1 MIASLSMIAALDAA
15 NGIGKNN
22 DLMWN
27 LPADMQFFKETTKG
41 HVVIMGRKNFDSI
54 PEKFRPLPG
63 RKNVI
68 LSRQPDFE
76 APGCLVFSSLA
87 DCLQLLQLEEGQKA
101 FVIGGAQI
109 YALALESGL
118 VNEIFLTHID
128 KVYGADTFFPDFD
141 ASSYQKSLLFEQT
154 IDDKHEANFEVY
166 QYTK

>member
-41 HVVIMGRKNFDSI
+41 HVVIMGRKNYDSI

-128 KVYGADTFFPDFD
+128 KVYSADTFFPDFD
-141 ASSYQKSLLFEQT
+141 VSSYQKSLLFEQT
-154 IDDKHEANFEVY
+154 LNDKHEANFEVY

>member
-1 MIASLSMIAALDAA
+1 MIASLSMIAALDAV

-41 HVVIMGRKNFDSI
+41 HVVIMGRKNYDSI

-87 DCLQLLQLEEGQKA
+87 DCLQQLQLEEGQKA

-128 KVYGADTFFPDFD
+128 KVYSADTFFPDFD
-141 ASSYQKSLLFEQT
+141 VSSYQKSLLFEQT
-154 IDDKHEANFEVY
+154 LNDKHEANFEVY

>member
-1 MIASLSMIAALDAA
+1 MIASLSMIAALDAE

-41 HVVIMGRKNFDSI
+41 HVVIMGRKNYDSI

-87 DCLQLLQLEEGQKA
+87 DCLQQLQLEEGQKA

-118 VNEIFLTHID
+118 VNEIFLTHND
-128 KVYGADTFFPDFD
+128 KVYSAYTFFPDFD
-141 ASSYQKSLLFEQT
+141 VSSYQKSLLFEQT
-154 IDDKHEANFEVY
+154 LNDKHEANFEVY

>member
-1 MIASLSMIAALDAA
+1 MIASLSMIAALDAV

-54 PEKFRPLPG
+54 PEKFIPLPG

-68 LSRQPDFE
+68 LSRQSNFK
-76 APGCLVFSSLA
+76 AAGCLVYDSLSA
-87 DCLQLLQLEEGQKA
+87 CLQNLELRDGQKA
-101 FVIGGAQI
+101 FIIGGAQI

-118 VNEIFLTHID
+118 VNEIFLTHIN
-128 KVYGADTFFPDFD
+128 KVYGADTFFPNFE
-141 ASSYQKSLLFEQT
+141 ASSYQKTLLFTQAKDE
-154 IDDKHEANFEVY
+154 KHEANFEVY